1 MEPNDRPAERGVGG
15 FVLRP
20 RRNRPAARR
29 VRGAGAAEDRP
40 DCSRRGSLRPRRRR
54 GFAQPGTWLQGLCF
68 RRLTSMTTA
77 PPLALGWSRRTT
89 GRTPTLTPRI
99 RRARGTP
106 KNIAWLPRHSSADPV
121 DANQLRPN
129 TVTYDWVLRRT
140 TKSSPA
146 ARCHGSLGRSPSLSL
161 RIGTQSSRPHMPQAQ
176 RATQPL
182 HRQNGWTSSYGHVYS
197 PSTRAEKGQTTQ
209 WWLAPNRACSALV
222 EQG

>member
-1 MEPNDRPAERGVGG
+1 MAMPFVTVERSSSVPATEDTTTFAASSQVRTTRYVVAG
-15 FVLRP
+15 FVFS
-20 RRNRPAARR
+20 AA
-29 VRGAGAAEDRP
+29 DI
-40 DCSRRGSLRPRRRR
+40 DDNS
-54 GFAQPGTWLQGLCF
+54 
-68 RRLTSMTTA
+68 TTA
-77 PPLALGWSRRTT
+77 CVGMVSSNHGEDTHDDPQN
-89 GRTPTLTPRI
+89 PTCP
-99 RRARGTP
+99 GTP

-197 PSTRAEKGQTTQ
+197 PSTRAEKGQPTQ